1 MNIILWLVLG
11 ALAGWIGSLLVRGT
25 GLGLLGDIVVG
36 IVGAFIGGFVVSLFG
51 GTGVTGFNIWSL
63 VVAVIGAIVLLLI
76 VRLVRGGTRRRA
88 V

>member
-36 IVGAFIGGFVVSLFG
+36 IVGAFIGGFIVSLFG

-76 VRLVRGGTRRRA
+76 VRMVRGGTRRRA

>member
-36 IVGAFIGGFVVSLFG
+36 IVGAFIGGFIVSLFG

-63 VVAVIGAIVLLLI
+63 IVAVIGAIVLLLI
-76 VRLVRGGTRRRA
+76 VRMVRGGTRRRA